1 MITISWTMC
10 LIDGMKTGKRFVGQ
24 SKTQRERERE
34 REMDRIREKG

>member
-1 MITISWTMC
+1 MC

-24 SKTQRERERE
+24 SKTHTHTERERE